1 MAKVELWDDSGKEAA
16 AFAADPS
23 FRLTNLRNLHKYI
36 KNKKIVV
43 EYEELKDAD
52 MQEVPTMRPKCYCES
67 QGPEQESLIE
77 GLDIRM
83 VDVVN
88 LVGTVK
94 KQQTSYDNYSSEQRF
109 LFIYYNQVKLYN
121 CLRAYT
127 N

>member
-1 MAKVELWDDSGKEAA
+1 MDVEEVANPYYLET
-16 AFAADPS
+16 
-23 FRLTNLRNLHKYI
+23 LTNTR
-36 KNKKIVV
+36 
-43 EYEELKDAD
+43 
-52 MQEVPTMRPKCYCES
+52 CYCES